1 MSRLGKMTDLCIMF
15 FVINLFCINN
25 FIMFFG
31 KENFITSEIM
41 ILIVLAVMIVTYF
54 AGLIPGIIISS
65 ISIFTYGSFI
75 IYQSAILGQNVNLYS
90 YIWILEI
97 LFTCGVSGIVKNN
110 INNLQ
115 IENSKLRREFQELVT
130 VDSVTGIDN
139 VKAFYNEFSQ
149 CMSMSKR
156 YKLPLCL
163 MIIKIT
169 HYDEIERLIGE
180 IKIKELLKYIGEG
193 ILSSSRHEDKLFAL
207 ESKDTFGLIMWT
219 NIENSEVVKSRIRE
233 NVNRFNLKTFA
244 RGVNVVIDL
253 KMGVAE
259 YIKDGE
265 SIMDLV
271 DKAKKELEYDV

>member
-1 MSRLGKMTDLCIMF
+1 MNKSNKILDLCIMF
-15 FVINLFCINN
+15 FIINLFCINN

-31 KENFITSEIM
+31 KENFLTSELM
-41 ILIVLAVMIVTYF
+41 ILVVLAVMIVTYF
-54 AGLIPGIIISS
+54 SGLIPGIIISS
-65 ISIFTYGSFI
+65 ISIFAYGSFI

-97 LFTCGVSGIVKNN
+97 LFTCGVAGMVKNS
-110 INNLQ
+110 INNIQ
-115 IENSKLRREFQELVT
+115 TENYRLKKEFQELVT
-130 VDSVTGIDN
+130 VDSITGIDN
-139 VKAFYNEFSQ
+139 AKAFYNEFSQ

-156 YKLPLCL
+156 YKIPLCL

-169 HYDEIERLIGE
+169 HYDEIERLIGQT
-180 IKIKELLKYIGEG
+180 KLKELLKYIGEG

-233 NVNRFNLKTFA
+233 NVNKFNLKTFA

-253 KMGVAE
+253 KMGIAE